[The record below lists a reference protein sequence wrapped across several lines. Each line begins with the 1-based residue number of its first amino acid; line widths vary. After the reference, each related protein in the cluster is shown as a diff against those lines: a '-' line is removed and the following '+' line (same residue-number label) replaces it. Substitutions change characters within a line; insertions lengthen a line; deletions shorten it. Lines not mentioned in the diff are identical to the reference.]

1 MNVEYKKGDCRSNT
15 TTIKILLIGNS
26 SVGKTLITQK
36 FLNNEFID
44 STVSTIGVDL
54 QNKKMEID
62 GNLVKFLLW
71 DTAGEERIK
80 TMTFPYY
87 RGCDVILI
95 IFDVT
100 SMDSFNNTKTWLEY
114 THKFARKNVM
124 LVLVGNKIDK
134 DDERVVNYEQG
145 HSLADENDMK
155 YFEISAE
162 KVINLNEMFEQIAKE
177 YMAVHE
183 PRTESVF
190 DLQINKK
197 KKSSFCVI

>member
-1 MNVEYKKGDCRSNT
+1 
-15 TTIKILLIGNS
+15 
-26 SVGKTLITQK
+26 
-36 FLNNEFID
+36 
-44 STVSTIGVDL
+44 
-54 QNKKMEID
+54 
-62 GNLVKFLLW
+62 
-71 DTAGEERIK
+71 
-80 TMTFPYY
+80 MTFPYY

-145 HSLADENDMK
+145 RSLADENDMK